1 MFCPPTVSACSRIE
15 SVGSTPTTDSANGI
29 NLRGSRPKTPPS
41 QRNPQNQ
48 TQPTQHPL
56 ISCHPNFFQLT
67 LNQHKSNMNYLTS
80 SALAEK
86 SALETNNPIHTDM
99 RSYVPEARPS
109 PNQSNSQPLTKN
121 KNLLKWIEKMAA
133 IAQPA
138 AIYWTVR
145 RQITK
150 PY

>member
-1 MFCPPTVSACSRIE
+1 
-15 SVGSTPTTDSANGI
+15 
-29 NLRGSRPKTPPS
+29 
-41 QRNPQNQ
+41 
-48 TQPTQHPL
+48 
-56 ISCHPNFFQLT
+56 
-67 LNQHKSNMNYLTS
+67 MNYSTS